1 VGLLGRHVRRPLRL
15 VARVQ
20 CVDARARSGCASAG
34 PGRDPAAIRAL
45 RNRLGATIGFGL
57 LWFVLLPI
65 VAVALFVTI
74 VGIPL
79 GLFLLLALALVYTI
93 GYVVGALALGRL
105 VVKEPTSRYVAFLAG
120 WVILRILA
128 LVPFLGGFA
137 WLVATVLGLGTLWVT
152 ARAAPREVGAVAP
165 ALSPPPPSR
174 ADASS
179 GPACARRES

>member
-1 VGLLGRHVRRPLRL
+1 VPTRVSRSVSGTHCGRRYSSSFARPAPPQSGRDLGLH
-15 VARVQ
+15 Q
-20 CVDARARSGCASAG
+20 G
-34 PGRDPAAIRAL
+34 PGASTR
-45 RNRLGATIGFGL
+45 
-57 LWFVLLPI
+57 
-65 VAVALFVTI
+65 
-74 VGIPL
+74 IPL

-165 ALSPPPPSR
+165 ALAPPPPVTR
-174 ADASS
+174 
-179 GPACARRES
+179 